1 MLKLVRKGQE
11 MGAEE
16 AWRWMWE
23 AARNEG
29 EVMHNPGRDGG
40 AEEAEREC
48 QHHGRYPA
56 LPAEQTGPEMPPG
69 GCPRRGLC
77 RPTALLG
84 LTQGAAWQ

>member
-1 MLKLVRKGQE
+1 MGDGLQNAEVGKERAGNGGRGGLEVDVGGCQE
-11 MGAEE
+11 
-16 AWRWMWE
+16 
-23 AARNEG
+23 
-29 EVMHNPGRDGG
+29 NPGRAGG

-56 LPAEQTGPEMPPG
+56 LPAKQTGPEMPPG